1 MSSIETIQSL
11 WSGYGEIFRCTLA
24 GGKYDQIVVKHVKL
38 PERNAHPHG
47 WNTDI
52 SHQRKLKSYEVEMHW
67 YNKLG
72 KQTDDS
78 CRIPKIIKKS
88 STYN

>member
-1 MSSIETIQSL
+1 MNQSVLDQILHITSSKSMSSIETIQSL

-52 SHQRKLKSYEVEMHW
+52 SHQRK
-67 YNKLG
+67 
-72 KQTDDS
+72 
-78 CRIPKIIKKS
+78 
-88 STYN
+88 

>member
-52 SHQRKLKSYEVEMHW
+52 SHQRK
-67 YNKLG
+67 
-72 KQTDDS
+72 
-78 CRIPKIIKKS
+78 
-88 STYN
+88 